1 MQDNPKIIRRD
12 FPDAVARP
20 QLACGRRGGFV
31 EMLRATHGRMPGQIF
46 ILAQYQVLFEIGSP
60 QQTWNK

>member
-1 MQDNPKIIRRD
+1 
-12 FPDAVARP
+12 
-20 QLACGRRGGFV
+20 
-31 EMLRATHGRMPGQIF
+31 MPGQIF